1 MTEDVQ
7 TSRGKR
13 LATQIIAPTVTFFLI
28 LGLWQLA
35 VDQEWVGKFILPPP
49 ADVAVSFYELLFEEN
64 LWPDIW
70 ATSWVT
76 LAGFFLGC
84 LLGVAL
90 ALACGLSRI
99 LNAALYPYIVAL
111 QVTPRIALAPIII
124 AWLGFG
130 AGPKIAIV
138 VLVVFFPVF
147 VNTLAGIYGVDRESS
162 DMFRSLGAN
171 RRQTFTGLMLPSALP
186 VMFAGFK
193 TAMTFA
199 LLATIV
205 AEFISAD
212 AGLGLLV
219 SKFSYQLNMDDA
231 FAVIIMLAILGM
243 IFYALMVIADRCAVY
258 WMHDSRMS
266 ARTRRL
272 NRRRGTRLEEAH
284 HSAAGPG
291 APGPIP
297 SVGRVPA
304 AGESESV
311 KAQIQ

>member
-1 MTEDVQ
+1 M
-7 TSRGKR
+7 R
-13 LATQIIAPTVTFFLI
+13 LIPPIVMFVLIIA
-28 LGLWQLA
+28 LWQLA
-35 VDQEWVGKFILPPP
+35 VAGEWVSEFILPPP
-49 ADVAVSFYELLFEEN
+49 ADVAVSFYELVFEEN
-64 LWPDIW
+64 LWSDVW
-70 ATSWVT
+70 ATTWVT
-76 LAGFFLGC
+76 VAGFLLGC
-84 LLGVAL
+84 ALGVAL
-90 ALACGLSRI
+90 ALACGLSRV
-99 LNAALYPYIVAL
+99 LNSALYPYVVSL

-130 AGPKIAIV
+130 YGPKITIV
-138 VLVVFFPVF
+138 ILVVFFPVF
-147 VNTLAGIYGVDRESS
+147 VNTLAGIASVDRDSS
-162 DMFRSLGAN
+162 EMFRSLGAN

-231 FAVIIMLAILGM
+231 FAIIMMLAVLGLVL
-243 IFYALMVIADRCAVY
+243 YAIMVIADRLAVY

-272 NRRRGTRLEEAH
+272 NQRRDSRRA
-284 HSAAGPG
+284 SAPPPLAVDSNDTESAGVR
-291 APGPIP
+291 
-297 SVGRVPA
+297 VG
-304 AGESESV
+304 
-311 KAQIQ
+311 

>member
-1 MTEDVQ
+1 VIEEIPM
-7 TSRGKR
+7 SRGR
-13 LATQIIAPTVTFFLI
+13 SLATRLIPPIVTFVLI
-28 LGLWQLA
+28 IGLWQLA
-35 VDQEWVGKFILPPP
+35 VANEWVSEFILPPP
-49 ADVAVSFYELLFEEN
+49 QDVAVSFYELVFEEN
-64 LWPDIW
+64 LWSDIW
-70 ATSWVT
+70 ATTWVT
-76 LAGFFLGC
+76 VAGFLLGC
-84 LLGVAL
+84 ALGIGL

-99 LNAALYPYIVAL
+99 LSSALYPYVVSL

-130 AGPKIAIV
+130 YAPKIAIV

-147 VNTLAGIYGVDRESS
+147 VNTLAGIASVDRDSLE
-162 DMFRSLGAN
+162 MFRSLGAGK
-171 RRQTFTGLMLPSALP
+171 RQTFTALMLPSALP

-219 SKFSYQLNMDDA
+219 SKYSYQLNMDDA
-231 FAVIIMLAILGM
+231 FAIIGMLSILGLVL
-243 IFYALMVIADRCAVY
+243 YAIMVIADRLAVY

-272 NRRRGTRLEEAH
+272 NQRRDARRA
-284 HSAAGPG
+284 SAPPQLTVDSNDA
-291 APGPIP
+291 
-297 SVGRVPA
+297 
-304 AGESESV
+304 ESV
-311 KAQIQ
+311 RARAG